1 MFRSGITVLPR
12 GARHLRLKVGV
23 RSQVVLSDIRQFHTS
38 PRRPIPPIFLIMVK
52 PIVKIGAALTGRGV
66 RKWWQRLPSEEKRSI
81 WTRVKQ
87 SWPVFAVMGGAGV
100 SWAWYYY
107 QSHMVA
113 TPITNRKRF
122 MMFTHDQMMKIS
134 KARAQVEL
142 DRYEEQLIS
151 VEHPAFQKI
160 LKIATRLVESNPDL
174 MQMDV
179 EKWRISVV
187 DSPDVNAF
195 VVPHGHIFVFMGMTK
210 VARTEDQM
218 AIVLGHEMAHT
229 LLSHAAENMSVAQ
242 LFDVAIIVVMGA
254 IWTIMPNDGIA
265 LVTQWFYNRVLDILL
280 CLPYSRKLEKEAD
293 KVGMQLAARACYDV
307 REGSVVWKR
316 FQISE
321 DFGNEEKTPE
331 WLSTH
336 PANLKRAEHLD
347 FLVPGGNK
355 AACKLQL

>member
-1 MFRSGITVLPR
+1 
-12 GARHLRLKVGV
+12 
-23 RSQVVLSDIRQFHTS
+23 
-38 PRRPIPPIFLIMVK
+38 
-52 PIVKIGAALTGRGV
+52 
-66 RKWWQRLPSEEKRSI
+66 
-81 WTRVKQ
+81 
-87 SWPVFAVMGGAGV
+87 
-100 SWAWYYY
+100 
-107 QSHMVA
+107 
-113 TPITNRKRF
+113 

-229 LLSHAAENMSVAQ
+229 LLSHA
-242 LFDVAIIVVMGA
+242 
-254 IWTIMPNDGIA
+254 
-265 LVTQWFYNRVLDILL
+265 
-280 CLPYSRKLEKEAD
+280 
-293 KVGMQLAARACYDV
+293 
-307 REGSVVWKR
+307 
-316 FQISE
+316 
-321 DFGNEEKTPE
+321 
-331 WLSTH
+331 
-336 PANLKRAEHLD
+336 
-347 FLVPGGNK
+347 
-355 AACKLQL
+355 